1 MTSSTPF
8 LDLPRE
14 LRVEILRQLLPSRM
28 VQVVDHPVAQR
39 GCARRRR
46 YMKNRCQS
54 TTIGILRDWCNEADK
69 ISLAAG
75 PKLKYFDCS
84 GQTASSHPKPI
95 SPAMSLLLLCRQLY
109 EEAVDVVYDQHIFS
123 FDNVRVFRDFVSL
136 HSFASQ
142 HIHTLTVAHTF
153 LPGPCQCNRYQYP
166 RQWGYTMLSNPL
178 FSASL
183 EIVFLRMAHL
193 RSVRL
198 LLDNDQMLK
207 EDPLCAEMDLAQTQT
222 FFGLQEMS
230 YLIASLARRR
240 RSVVARPLSH
250 WELLILPNWEA
261 QLPAKNEEIRA
272 EVKAVLGW
280 VHKEVCKDH

>member
-1 MTSSTPF
+1 MTSSSPL

-14 LRVEILRQLLPSRM
+14 LRVKILRQLLPSRII
-28 VQVVDHPVAQR
+28 QVVDHPVAQR

-46 YMKNRCQS
+46 YMRNRCQS
-54 TTIGILRDWCNEADK
+54 TNISILRDWCHEADQ
-69 ISLAAG
+69 ISLAAS

-84 GQTASSHPKPI
+84 GQTASNHLKQI

-109 EEAVDVVYDQHIFS
+109 EEAVDVVYGQHIFS
-123 FDNVRVFRDFVSL
+123 FDNVRVFCNFVSL
-136 HSFASQ
+136 HSYASQ
-142 HIHTLTVAHTF
+142 HIHTLTIAHTF

-178 FSASL
+178 FLASL

-198 LLDNDQMLK
+198 LLDNDQMSK
-207 EDPLCAEMDLAQTQT
+207 EDPLCDELDLAQTQT
-222 FFGLQEMS
+222 FFGLQETS
-230 YLIASLARRR
+230 YLIARLAKRRWN
-240 RSVVARPLSH
+240 VVARPLSH

-272 EVKAVLGW
+272 EVKAVLERANE
-280 VHKEVCKDH
+280 EVCKSD